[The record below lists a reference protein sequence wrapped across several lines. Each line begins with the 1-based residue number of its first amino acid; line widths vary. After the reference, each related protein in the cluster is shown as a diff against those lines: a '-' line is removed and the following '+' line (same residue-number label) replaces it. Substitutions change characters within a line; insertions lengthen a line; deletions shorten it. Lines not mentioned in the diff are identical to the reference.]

1 MKKQFLITAIIY
13 VIFYCLAKQEWF
25 FTDSVLREA
34 RPVQA
39 SFHGDPSKT
48 REPTLI
54 QCWLVWGCLIQWLN
68 PKSLFFFN
76 LKTTRIYVWT
86 YPPWEKGVKQDLSS
100 RKHGRCTWTV
110 RTCIEKILFISFW
123 SWAVFTTNGKQR
135 TLENKAQ
142 CVIT

>member
-13 VIFYCLAKQEWF
+13 VNFYCLAKQEWF
-25 FTDSVLREA
+25 FTDNVLREA
-34 RPVQA
+34 RPFKLSRRPLKNSRATIDSMLA
-39 SFHGDPSKT
+39 SLRLPYSMIESK
-48 REPTLI
+48 I
-54 QCWLVWGCLIQWLN
+54 
-68 PKSLFFFN
+68 SLFFFN

-135 TLENKAQ
+135 SLQNKAQ